1 VPLLFLCFVLGLIT
15 LIPLTA
21 AIVATIAV
29 NVVNIAIDKLLEVAD
44 PRKLSVLA
52 HLLCLAC

>member
-1 VPLLFLCFVLGLIT
+1 MPLLFLCLFSDLIT
-15 LIPLTA
+15 LIPLAA

-44 PRKLSVLA
+44 PRKLGVLA
-52 HLLCLAC
+52 HLC